1 MPRTYAF
8 RDLIHFSGSD
18 KNPVTNWVQKGAIPA
33 DEGDTSGTGIRRAF
47 SFFNLFE
54 GCVAH
59 HLNQLPGGM
68 PIREL
73 TLALDVIRLRAHYQD
88 AARSARVHE
97 QLARLSEAEA
107 AEVSLLGFAIGFA
120 PLGPQYFADF
130 LDPQTR
136 RPDAQFWL
144 AWSPRLGFAEVID
157 NKDTLDALL
166 ADMDTLVIVNL
177 HRLLLELEQKTG
189 DHWVRP
195 PMRWASEPLPSER
208 RRTHERE

>member
-1 MPRTYAF
+1 MARKYAF
-8 RDLIHFSGSD
+8 RDLIQFSGSD

-47 SFFNLFE
+47 SFFNVFE
-54 GCVAH
+54 ACIAH
-59 HLNQLPGGM
+59 QLNQLPGGM

-73 TLALDVIRLRAHYQD
+73 TLALDAIRLRAHYD
-88 AARSARVHE
+88 DPARAERVRE

-107 AEVSLLGFAIGFA
+107 AEVSLLGFAIGFS

-136 RPDAQFWL
+136 KPEATFWL

-157 NKDTLDALL
+157 SQELLNALL
-166 ADMDTLVIVNL
+166 RDMDTVVLVNL
-177 HRLLLELEQKTG
+177 HQLLLELEETTG
-189 DHWVRP
+189 DHWTRP
-195 PMRWASEPLPSER
+195 PLKFASAPPSPKI
-208 RRTHERE
+208 THETE